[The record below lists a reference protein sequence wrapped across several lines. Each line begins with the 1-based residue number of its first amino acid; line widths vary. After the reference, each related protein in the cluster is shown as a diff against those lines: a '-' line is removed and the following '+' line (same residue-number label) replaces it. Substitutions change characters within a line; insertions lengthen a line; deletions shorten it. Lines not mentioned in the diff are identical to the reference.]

1 VRKTIEVF
9 AEIGSTDKE
18 FTYGVLAD
26 PDSRIRNLMWTTGS
40 SRMQYSFLGDVLTYD
55 TTYRTNLYDMPFGL
69 FVGVNN
75 HFQSII
81 LGGVLLRDEQT
92 ESFEWVF
99 SEFVRMMGG
108 KAPQTILTGNY
119 MCILCSGMMSYQCV
133 HLL

>member
-81 LGGVLLRDEQT
+81 LGGVLLRD
-92 ESFEWVF
+92 
-99 SEFVRMMGG
+99 
-108 KAPQTILTGNY
+108 
-119 MCILCSGMMSYQCV
+119 
-133 HLL
+133 